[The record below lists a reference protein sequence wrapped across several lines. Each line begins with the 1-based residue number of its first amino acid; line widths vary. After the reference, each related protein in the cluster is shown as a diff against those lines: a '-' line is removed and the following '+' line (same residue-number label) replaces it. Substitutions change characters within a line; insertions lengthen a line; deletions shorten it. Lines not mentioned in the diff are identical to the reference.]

1 MSRLQKKAWSS
12 LITITIC
19 SLICLLCFSFMVAR
33 NSKGAHYLLI
43 CLVAGVPTG
52 IAAMFQELRFQN
64 QLDEREKMLYQNAN
78 QWSVGALTG
87 YLLIFCFSVFFL
99 SAERARRRSGCFREC
114 CSADC
119 LLPRQHTRQL
129 FCFNAAGS
137 RTMRETLTNQ
147 IRRLRFDN
155 GEMTQQAL
163 ADKVGVTRQTIIAI
177 EQGNYTPSLT
187 LAMKLARAF
196 NKTVEEVFQLNL
208 S

>member
-1 MSRLQKKAWSS
+1 
-12 LITITIC
+12 
-19 SLICLLCFSFMVAR
+19 
-33 NSKGAHYLLI
+33 
-43 CLVAGVPTG
+43 
-52 IAAMFQELRFQN
+52 
-64 QLDEREKMLYQNAN
+64 
-78 QWSVGALTG
+78 
-87 YLLIFCFSVFFL
+87 
-99 SAERARRRSGCFREC
+99 
-114 CSADC
+114 
-119 LLPRQHTRQL
+119 
-129 FCFNAAGS
+129 
-137 RTMRETLTNQ
+137 MRETLTNQ